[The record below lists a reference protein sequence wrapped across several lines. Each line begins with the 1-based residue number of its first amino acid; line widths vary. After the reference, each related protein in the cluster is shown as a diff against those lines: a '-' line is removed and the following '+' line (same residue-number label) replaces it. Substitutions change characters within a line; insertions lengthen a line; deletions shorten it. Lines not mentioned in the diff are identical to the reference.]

1 MSQTLPA
8 VKLTADD
15 LGPVIHVQDVGFHT
29 TAELQPLSDIVG
41 QPRALQ
47 AFEMGLEI
55 RQPGYH
61 IYLAGVSGS
70 GRMEMVRKVLND
82 RAVHDSVPFD
92 WLYVNNFDG
101 PDQPMILS
109 LAAGQGAQLQRDM
122 SNLVNRL
129 LDELP
134 KAFQREDFSREK
146 DRLRQQYHQ
155 ESEVAFAQLEEEAR
169 KRNFSAQQINEGQI
183 LFAPLRDGRPIP
195 EEDLEKLTAEEIKD
209 IDQRQRELLDFTE
222 TIGQRQME
230 IERQLDA
237 EVRQVEREF
246 ANRVIEPF
254 VSEIAERYRNE
265 KVSRWLD
272 RLKAHFLK
280 NLDRFRR
287 RADRMQVPA
296 LDAMLGEAWQADIQ
310 ERFFEY
316 QVNLLV
322 CNKDSPH
329 APVVIEPAPTYK
341 NLFGTIDRV
350 VDRFG
355 RVVTNF
361 TRIKPGSLHRANGG
375 YLVFNLEDALTEPF
389 VWRQLKRT
397 IKSGLAEFEAYD
409 PYSLFTVSAMK
420 PEPVPLNVKLVVL
433 GHPLLYHLLYLYDDD
448 FRDIFRI
455 KADFDTEFSLDQG
468 VVRLYGSLV
477 RRLSDAEGV
486 APFDVEA
493 IAELARASSR
503 VVADQRKLT
512 AEFRRIID
520 VIREADVL
528 ARREQVPT
536 VASRHVRKALE
547 QQIYRS
553 DLIASKMRAMIDD
566 GTLLISLGQPQVG
579 EINGL
584 TVADLGAF
592 AFGWPVRLTASV
604 GIGTLGVVNIEH
616 ESRLSGRTYDKA
628 MLILEGYLR
637 SKYAQQHPI
646 ALSASITLE
655 QSYGGV
661 DGDSASAAE
670 LIALLSAVAN
680 VPLRQDIAVTGSINQ
695 RGQLQAIGGVN
706 EKIEG
711 FYDVC
716 RQHGLSGQSGVC
728 IPKSNMK
735 NLVLRHDVVESVAA
749 GQFHIWCAED
759 VDQVIELL
767 TGMPGGEVSSP
778 ESFHGRVD
786 HRLREMLA
794 TLKSHRRSQR
804 ERLGS
809 IESPIPPS
817 QNPDPRPPLPGRGMG
832 QDASLSAQLH
842 TK

>member
-1 MSQTLPA
+1 MPSSMPA
-8 VKLTADD
+8 VEVTPAE
-15 LGPVIHVQDVGFHT
+15 LGPVFQPQDFGFGT
-29 TAELQPLSDIVG
+29 TSELEPLTGIVG

-47 AFEMGLEI
+47 AFEVGLEV

-61 IYLAGVSGS
+61 IYLSGASGS
-70 GRMEMVRKVLND
+70 GRMEMVRNVLD
-82 RAVHDSVPFD
+82 ARAKHEPVPFD
-92 WLYVNNFDG
+92 WLYVNNFDV
-101 PDQPMILS
+101 PEQPVVFS
-109 LAAGQGAQLQRDM
+109 LPAGQGAQLQRDM
-122 SNLVNRL
+122 ANLVNRL

-146 DRLRQQYHQ
+146 DRLRQRYHEQ
-155 ESEVAFAQLEEEAR
+155 SQIAFSQLEQEAK
-169 KRNFSAQQINEGQI
+169 KRSFAAQQINEGQI
-183 LFAPLRDGRPIP
+183 LFAPLRDGHPIP
-195 EEDLEKLTAEEIKD
+195 EEDLEKLTADEIKD
-209 IDQRQRELLDFTE
+209 IDQRQRELIEFTE
-222 TIGQRQME
+222 VLGQRQLE

-246 ANRVIEPF
+246 ADRVIEPLIG
-254 VSEIAERYRNE
+254 EIADRYKNE
-265 KVSRWLD
+265 KLTRWLE
-272 RLKAHFLK
+272 RLKSHFLK

-287 RADRMQVPA
+287 RADRMQVPG
-296 LDAMLGEAWQADIQ
+296 LDAMLGEAWQVDIQ

-322 CNKDSPH
+322 CNKDLPQ

-375 YLVFNLEDALTEPF
+375 YLVFNIEDALTEPF

-397 IKSGLAEFEAYD
+397 IKSEQAEFEAYD
-409 PYSLFTVSAMK
+409 PYSLFSVSALK
-420 PEPVPLNVKLVVL
+420 PEPVPLDVKLVAL

-455 KADFDTEFSLDQG
+455 KADFDTEFTLEQG
-468 VVRLYGSLV
+468 VVPLYGSLV
-477 RRLSDAEGV
+477 RKLSDGEGV
-486 APFDVEA
+486 APFDAEA
-493 IAELARASSR
+493 VAELARASAR
-503 VVADQRKLT
+503 IVADQRKLT

-520 VIREADVL
+520 VIREAAVWG
-528 ARREQVPT
+528 RKEGVPV
-536 VASRHVRKALE
+536 VAIRHVRKALE
-547 QQIYRS
+547 QQVYRS
-553 DLIASKMRAMIDD
+553 DLIASKMRDMVAD
-566 GTLLISLGQPQVG
+566 GTLLITLDQSQVG

-584 TVADLGAF
+584 TVAVLGAF

-604 GIGTLGVVNIEH
+604 GIGTLGVVNIER
-616 ESRLSGRTYDKA
+616 ESRLSGKSYDKA

-637 SKYAQQHPI
+637 SQYAQHHPI

-670 LIALLSAVAN
+670 LLALLSALAN
-680 VPLRQDIAVTGSINQ
+680 LPLRQDIAVTGSINQ

-716 RQHGLSGQSGVC
+716 RQRRLSGQSGVC
-728 IPKSNMK
+728 IPKANVK
-735 NLVLRHDVVESVAA
+735 NLVLRHDVVESITA
-749 GQFHIWCAED
+749 GKFHVWSAEH

-767 TGMPGGEVSSP
+767 TGQQAGDVTTPGT
-778 ESFHGRVD
+778 FHGRVD
-786 HRLREMLA
+786 QRLREMLA
-794 TLKSHRRSQR
+794 ALRSHRKPER
-804 ERLGS
+804 ERATAAEVPLLP
-809 IESPIPPS
+809 SPA
-817 QNPDPRPPLPGRGMG
+817 PDPRPPLPGRGM
-832 QDASLSAQLH
+832 Q
-842 TK
+842 

>member
-1 MSQTLPA
+1 MNVERPLASRHVSAIEVTPA
-8 VKLTADD
+8 E
-15 LGPVIHVQDVGFHT
+15 LGPVFPIQDIGFHT
-29 TAELQPLSDIVG
+29 TAELQPLSDIIG

-47 AFEMGLEI
+47 AFELGLEI

-61 IYLAGVSGS
+61 IYLAGASGS
-70 GRMEMVRKVLND
+70 GRMEMVRKVLDD
-82 RAVHDSVPFD
+82 RAKHEPVPFD
-92 WLYVNNFDG
+92 WLYVNNFDV
-101 PDQPMILS
+101 PEQPVVFS
-109 LAAGQGAQLQRDM
+109 LPAGQGAQLQRDM

-146 DRLRQQYHQ
+146 DRLRQRYRQQ
-155 ESEVAFAQLEEEAR
+155 TEVAFSQLEQEAR
-169 KRNFSAQQINEGQI
+169 KRSFAAQQINEGQI
-183 LFAPLRDGRPIP
+183 LFAPLRDGKPIP
-195 EEDLEKLTAEEIKD
+195 EEDLAKLTPEDIKD
-209 IDQRQRELLDFTE
+209 IDQRQRELIEFTE
-222 TIGQRQME
+222 AMGQRQME

-246 ANRVIEPF
+246 ANRVIEPL
-254 VSEIAERYRNE
+254 VGEIADRYQNE
-265 KVSRWLD
+265 KLSRWLE

-296 LDAMLGEAWQADIQ
+296 LDAMLGEAWQVDIQ

-322 CNKDSPH
+322 CNKDLPQ

-375 YLVFNLEDALTEPF
+375 YLVFNIEDALTEPF

-397 IKSGLAEFEAYD
+397 IKSELAEFEAYD
-409 PYSLFTVSAMK
+409 PYSLFTVSALK
-420 PEPVPLNVKLVVL
+420 PEPVPLDVKLIVL

-455 KADFDTEFSLDQG
+455 KADFDSEFALEQG
-468 VVRLYGSLV
+468 VVPLYGSLV
-477 RRLSDAEGV
+477 RRLSDAEGI
-486 APFDVEA
+486 APFDAEA
-493 IAELARASSR
+493 VAELARASSR
-503 VVADQRKLT
+503 IVADQRKLT

-520 VIREADVL
+520 VIREAAVW
-528 ARREQVPT
+528 ARKETAPLVGI
-536 VASRHVRKALE
+536 RHVRRALE
-547 QQIYRS
+547 QQVYRS
-553 DLIASKMRAMIDD
+553 DLIASKMRAMIAD
-566 GTLLISLGQPQVG
+566 GTLLISLDQPRVG

-592 AFGWPVRLTASV
+592 AFGWPVRLTASA
-604 GIGTLGVVNIEH
+604 GIGTRGVINIER
-616 ESRLSGRTYDKA
+616 ESHLSGRTYDKA

-637 SKYAQQHPI
+637 SQYAQQHPI

-661 DGDSASAAE
+661 DGDSASTAE
-670 LIALLSAVAN
+670 LLALLSTLSN

-711 FYDVC
+711 FFDIC
-716 RQHGLSGQSGVC
+716 QQAGLTGQSGVC
-728 IPKSNMK
+728 IPQANVK
-735 NLVLRHDVVESVAA
+735 NLVLRHDVVDAIAA
-749 GQFHIWCAED
+749 GKFHIWHAEH

-767 TGMPGGEVSSP
+767 TGHEAGEVSQP
-778 ESFHGRVD
+778 ETFHGRVD
-786 HRLREMLA
+786 QRLREMLA
-794 TLKSHRRSQR
+794 ALKSHRRP
-804 ERLGS
+804 ERDR
-809 IESPIPPS
+809 SPELPLPPS
-817 QNPDPRPPLPGRGMG
+817 PPADPRPPIPGRGM
-832 QDASLSAQLH
+832 Q
-842 TK
+842 

>member
-1 MSQTLPA
+1 MPQAPHA
-8 VKLTADD
+8 IQLTPEE
-15 LGPVIHVQDVGFHT
+15 LGPDFQIQDVGFCT
-29 TAELQPLSDIVG
+29 TAELPPLSDIVG

-47 AFEMGLEI
+47 AFELGLEI

-61 IYLAGVSGS
+61 IYLAGVTGS
-70 GRMEMVRKVLND
+70 GRMEMVHKVLQD
-82 RAVHDSVPFD
+82 RAAHEPAPFD

-101 PDQPMILS
+101 PDQPLILS
-109 LAAGQGAQLQRDM
+109 LPAGQGAQLQRDM
-122 SNLVNRL
+122 STLVNRL

-155 ESEVAFAQLEEEAR
+155 QSDVAFALLEEEAK

-195 EEDLEKLTAEEIKD
+195 EEDLDKLTPEEIKD
-209 IDQRQRELLDFTE
+209 IDQRQRELLEFTE
-222 TIGQRQME
+222 TMGQRQME

-246 ANRVIEPF
+246 ANRVIEPL
-254 VSEIAERYRNE
+254 VTEIAERYGNE

-296 LDAMLGEAWQADIQ
+296 LDAMLGEAWQVDIQ

-322 CNKDSPH
+322 CNKDSPQTL
-329 APVVIEPAPTYK
+329 VVHEPAPTYK

-409 PYSLFTVSAMK
+409 PYSLFTVSALK
-420 PEPVPLNVKLVVL
+420 PEPVPLDVKLIVL

-455 KADFDTEFSLDQG
+455 KADFDTEFTLDRG

-477 RRLSDAEGV
+477 RRLSDTEGV
-486 APFDVEA
+486 APFEA
-493 IAELARASSR
+493 AAVAEIARASSR
-503 VVADQRKLT
+503 IAADQRKLT

-520 VIREADVL
+520 VIREAAVW
-528 ARREQVPT
+528 ARREQVPI
-536 VASRHVRKALE
+536 VATRHVRKALE

-553 DLIASKMRAMIDD
+553 DLLASKMRSMIED
-566 GTLLISLGQPQVG
+566 GTLLISLGPPQVG

-584 TVADLGAF
+584 TVADLGAC
-592 AFGWPVRLTASV
+592 AFGWPVRLTASA

-637 SKYAQQHPI
+637 SQYAQRHAL

-670 LIALLSAVAN
+670 LIALLSALAN
-680 VPLRQDIAVTGSINQ
+680 IPLRQDIAVTGSINQ

-711 FYDVC
+711 FYDIC
-716 RQHGLSGQSGVC
+716 RQQGLTGQSGVC
-728 IPKSNMK
+728 IPRANVK
-735 NLVLRHDVVESVAA
+735 NLVLRHDVVESITA
-749 GQFHIWCAED
+749 GQFHVWSAED

-767 TGMPGGEVSSP
+767 TGIPAGEVTDL
-778 ESFHGRVD
+778 ETFHGRVD
-786 HRLREMLA
+786 RRLREMLA
-794 TLKSHRRSQR
+794 ALKPQRRTQR
-804 ERLGS
+804 ERSLS
-809 IESPIPPS
+809 IEPQAPPT
-817 QNPDPRPPLPGRGMG
+817 QPPDPRPPLPGRGM
-832 QDASLSAQLH
+832 D
-842 TK
+842 